1 MFEGILGIKKPI
13 FGLDIGYKSI
23 KLVQIKGT
31 GKNARLW
38 GAIETPIPEGVLSKE
53 GVREKDKLISAIQ
66 QSMGAAKPHP
76 ISARIVSSALP
87 ESLVFT
93 KSIDLPKMSQK
104 EINKN
109 VPYQATE
116 FFPIPPSET
125 YMDWQVVGE
134 RDNRIEILVVAA
146 PKKVVADI
154 SEVITNAGLEL
165 MGLET
170 KPIAVARALISPQD
184 DETYLILDIGAKTSG
199 MTCYD
204 QRTIRLTSTT
214 AIGSD
219 NLMSDFGSSVKV
231 LASEVIHSIKYYQ
244 NRIGQTQ
251 MFRKIILA
259 GGGAN
264 VEKITEVLESLT
276 KIRTEI
282 GQPQIPIKNYDPRY
296 ATAIGLGMKEI

>member
-1 MFEGILGIKKPI
+1 MFESVLGIKKPI

-31 GKNARLW
+31 GNGAHLW
-38 GAIETPIPEGVLSKE
+38 GAVEASIPEGILRKE
-53 GVREKDKLISAIQ
+53 GIREKEKLVSAIKQ
-66 QSMGAAKPHP
+66 AMAEAKPHP
-76 ISARIVSSALP
+76 ITAKIVSSALP

-116 FFPIPPSET
+116 FFPIPPAET

-134 RDNRIEILVVAA
+134 RDNRIEVLVVAA
-146 PKKVVADI
+146 PKLVVSAI
-154 SEVITNAGLEL
+154 TEVISMAGLEL

-170 KPIAVARALISPQD
+170 KPIAVARALINPRD
-184 DETYLILDIGAKTSG
+184 DNTYLILDIGAKTSG
-199 MTCYD
+199 LTCYD
-204 QRTIRLTSTT
+204 QHTIRLTSTT
-214 AIGSD
+214 AIGCD
-219 NLMSDFGSSVKV
+219 NLVNDFGGSVKI
-231 LASEVIHSIKYYQ
+231 LASEIMHSIKYYQ

-251 MFRKIILA
+251 MFREIILS

-264 VEKITEVLESLT
+264 VEKISEVLESLT

-282 GQPQIPIKNYDPRY
+282 GQPQIPINNYDPRY
-296 ATAIGLGMKEI
+296 ATAIGLGLKEI